1 MRTILILVAAA
12 VGLFSCSQEHKAGEA
27 GHHHGHAVHTELAL
41 NDGERWQ
48 ADEATNDNIAQL
60 QQLME
65 EHLSQPDADEP
76 EAVHEL
82 SRAMQLGFQEV
93 FEECRMKGPEHD
105 MLHVYLMPMLEDVK
119 ALESG
124 KAEESLAA
132 RDRLAEQLEAY
143 QTYFK

>member
-1 MRTILILVAAA
+1 MRTILILVAAV
-12 VGLFSCSQEHKAGEA
+12 VGLFSCSNAHKTGET
-27 GHHHGHAVHTELAL
+27 GHHDGHTAPTELAL
-41 NDGERWQ
+41 NKGERWQ
-48 ADEATNDNIAQL
+48 ADEATNDNIDQL
-60 QQLME
+60 QQLMA

-82 SRAMQLGFQEV
+82 NRAMQLGFQEV

-119 ALESG
+119 ALESS
-124 KAEESLAA
+124 KVEEALAA
-132 RDRLAEQLEAY
+132 RDRLAGQLEVY